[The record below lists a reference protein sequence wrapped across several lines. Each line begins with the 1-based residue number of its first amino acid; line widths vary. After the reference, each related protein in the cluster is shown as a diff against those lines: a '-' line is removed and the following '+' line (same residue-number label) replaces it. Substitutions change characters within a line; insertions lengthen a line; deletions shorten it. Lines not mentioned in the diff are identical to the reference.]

1 MPRVWRM
8 LLQVIRFL
16 LPSFCSDTF
25 SFKCTCVFRWDQIL
39 DELRRK
45 TEDQVRRANQVKITG
60 ATGAYSAAFEAME
73 KQLVDIKRILDSA
86 TISNDDLVYVQSRI
100 NETDFKLDETET
112 KLKSLDS
119 EVAGIK
125 SSIMQASHLF

>member
-1 MPRVWRM
+1 M
-8 LLQVIRFL
+8 
-16 LPSFCSDTF
+16 
-25 SFKCTCVFRWDQIL
+25 FRWDQIL

>member
-1 MPRVWRM
+1 MAGNFVSSFTSALTSRLPTR
-8 LLQVIRFL
+8 IR
-16 LPSFCSDTF
+16 PSFA
-25 SFKCTCVFRWDQIL
+25 RNGLWDQIL

-100 NETDFKLDETET
+100 NETDIKLDQTET

-125 SSIMQASHLF
+125 SSIMQASH